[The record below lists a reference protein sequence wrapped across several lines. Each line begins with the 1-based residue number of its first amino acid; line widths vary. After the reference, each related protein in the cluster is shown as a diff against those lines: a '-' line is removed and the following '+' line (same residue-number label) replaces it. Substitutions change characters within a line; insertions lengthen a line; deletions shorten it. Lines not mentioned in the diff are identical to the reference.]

1 MYCRVVELWE
11 NGHLVPGHRLK
22 NADRW
27 REGDFSIEPCN
38 HEVFQRTLRRAKLI
52 RSIQQ
57 GGMGEEALPYL
68 HDADVVILQHDFMRV
83 SGFYYD
89 EFAKRSLMQTW
100 HVIFLATDYREWTIL
115 DAGRKAAESE
125 MKRVAK

>member
-1 MYCRVVELWE
+1 MYCRVIELWE
-11 NGHLVPGHRLK
+11 SGRLLPGHQIK
-22 NADRW
+22 NIDRW

-52 RSIQQ
+52 RTLEQ

-89 EFAKRSLMQTW
+89 DFAKRSLMQTW
-100 HVIFLATDYREWTIL
+100 HVIFLARNYREWVQL
-115 DAGRKAAESE
+115 DLAQKQIEVELRKT
-125 MKRVAK
+125 RG